1 MTAEEIRG
9 LLNGYVAQDLGD
21 ELLDKLRDYLE
32 LLLKWNAKTN
42 LTAVRDPEQI
52 MRRHFGESL
61 VAAEWLRSSFDL
73 TGRELYDL
81 GSGAGFPGAP
91 IALWCPELKVTL
103 IESQGEKA
111 AFLREVVRTLNLSN
125 CDVFAG
131 RAEEVSARANFV
143 TMRAVERSGSM
154 RSVAERLLVPRGTLV
169 AMLGANQNFEGAVTE
184 IAGGVRIGVSVMK

>member
-91 IALWCPELKVTL
+91 IALWCPELAVTL
-103 IESQGEKA
+103 IESRGKKA
-111 AFLREVVRTLNLSN
+111 AFLKEAVRALGLSN
-125 CDVFAG
+125 CEVFAG
-131 RAEEVSARANFV
+131 RAEDVSGAAHFV
-143 TMRAVERSGSM
+143 TMRAVERSEAM
-154 RSVAERLLVPRGTLV
+154 RSVAQRLLVPRGTLV
-169 AMLGANQNFEGAVTE
+169 AMLGANQSFEGEVTE

>member
-103 IESQGEKA
+103 IESQGKKA
-111 AFLREVVRTLNLSN
+111 AFLREVVRTLHLSN

-131 RAEEVSARANFV
+131 RAEKVSARANFV
-143 TMRAVERSGSM
+143 TMRAVERSGPM